1 MSEAGILNSVS
12 RYPDTLSY
20 TLVYEIIHYRFN
32 VEPFRHG
39 GSMHHDSEANMEN
52 NSIVFTGT
60 IKGVRDGGYEQA
72 RLHGFTRSLIRSMMA
87 LIPGLGSVEK
97 AITDDIKKELREGY
111 ALRWNEENPTRYFV
125 AADGNWVE
133 CESEEKML
141 SHKKAEKF
149 TLSVHTAFSYTQQA
163 FGALRTEE
171 PLKHSL
177 IKETRDKFNK
187 YVSNR
192 ISDLEKYA
200 AKIYKEDN
208 GIEQVRTPV
217 AELNEWLFGGGKLVQ
232 PGKSQF
238 EIIRQRCINASAK
251 GSDPTADIAKL
262 DKAIAAFKTA
272 WNK

>member
-1 MSEAGILNSVS
+1 MV
-12 RYPDTLSY
+12 
-20 TLVYEIIHYRFN
+20 VYGIIHYRFN
-32 VEPFRHG
+32 VEPVRLG
-39 GSMHHDSEANMEN
+39 GSQHSIVRLDMSND
-52 NSIVFTGT
+52 IVFTPT
-60 IKGVRDGGYEQA
+60 IKGLSDGGYEQA
-72 RLHGFTRSLIRSMMA
+72 KLHGFTKSLIRSMMA
-87 LIPGLGSVEK
+87 LIPGLGSVPK
-97 AITDDIKKELREGY
+97 AISDENREELRKGY

-141 SHKKAEKF
+141 SHKKSEKF
-149 TLSVHTAFSYTQQA
+149 TLNVHTAFSYTTQA

-171 PLKHSL
+171 PQKHEL
-177 IKETRDKFNK
+177 VGEVRTKFNK

-208 GIEQVRTPV
+208 GIEQTRTPV
-217 AELNEWLFGGGKLVQ
+217 AEFNEWLFGGGKLVQ

-238 EIIRQRCINASAK
+238 EIMRQRCINAKSK
-251 GSDPTADIAKL
+251 GSDATADLVKL

-272 WNK
+272 WSK